1 METQDVIFHNLFNN
15 DEYSRAVLPYL
26 QTEYFTDST
35 YKLIFQQYGKFFAK
49 YNVAPTVESFII
61 DLEHIGNVSQDQYN
75 EIIAR
80 VTSYKDEV
88 LSEYDWLIDSTE
100 QFCSERAIFNAIQA
114 SIKIISGEDESSSK
128 GAIPEL
134 LQDALAVS
142 FDNSV
147 GHEYIND
154 AGERHDFLHRKEERI
169 PFGIKY
175 MDKVTNGGLP
185 DKTLNVFMA
194 HSGGGK
200 SAFLINYACNAML
213 AGKKVLYIT
222 LELSEERVAERIDS
236 NLLRMS
242 LSEVNKTDKEKY
254 VSLVDSI
261 KDRTTGSIVIKEY
274 PTASAHVGHFR
285 HLIRELKTK
294 KNYVPDIIFVDYLN
308 ICASTRAPV
317 GSNSYTIVKSIAE
330 ELRGFATENV
340 CPIVSATQSNRGAI
354 NASDMEMSDV
364 SESYGL
370 VSTVDTLFGLISTE
384 ELREQGKV
392 LVKQL
397 KNRLSDISQDS
408 KGMLGVDFSQMRFF
422 DLDEEVPLPMT
433 TQNDI
438 KAKPNFGTDLSKSDM
453 FDKQEKNT
461 VFDDFKI

>member
-1 METQDVIFHNLFNN
+1 LETQDLIFHNLFNN
-15 DEYSRAVLPYL
+15 DEYARSVLPYL
-26 QTEYFTDST
+26 QKEYFTDST
-35 YKLIFQQYGKFFAK
+35 YKLIFKQYNKFFTK
-49 YNVAPTVESFII
+49 YNVSPTVESFII
-61 DLEHIGNVSQDQYN
+61 DLEHIGNVTQDQYN

-80 VTSYKDEV
+80 VTSYKEEV
-88 LSEYDWLIDSTE
+88 LSDYEWLVDSTE

-114 SIKIISGEDESSSK
+114 SIKIISGEDEDNTK

-154 AGERHDFLHRKEERI
+154 AGERHDFLHRKESRI

-175 MDKVTNGGLP
+175 MDKITNGGLP

-213 AGKKVLYIT
+213 NGKQVLYIT

-242 LSEVNKTDKEKY
+242 ISEVNKTEKDKY
-254 VSLVDSI
+254 VDLVNSI
-261 KDRTTGSIVIKEY
+261 KDRTVGNIVIKEY

-285 HLIRELKTK
+285 HLIRELKI
-294 KNYVPDIIFVDYLN
+294 N
-308 ICASTRAPV
+308 TRAPS

-354 NASDMEMSDV
+354 NASDIEMSDV

-384 ELREQGKV
+384 ELREQGKI

-397 KNRLSDISQDS
+397 KNRFSDISQNS

-422 DLDEEVPLPMT
+422 DLEEEVPLPMT
-433 TQNDI
+433 TQNDM
-438 KAKPNFGTDLSKSDM
+438 KEKPTFGTDLSESDM
-453 FDKQEKNT
+453 FDSPKKDGI
-461 VFDDFKI
+461 FDDFKV